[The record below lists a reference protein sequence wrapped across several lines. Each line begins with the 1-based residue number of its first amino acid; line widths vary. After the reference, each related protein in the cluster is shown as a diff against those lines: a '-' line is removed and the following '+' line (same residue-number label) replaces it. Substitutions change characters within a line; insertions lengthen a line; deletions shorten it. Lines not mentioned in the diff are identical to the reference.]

1 MGKAKRGGVFGM
13 IRGSVGP
20 ATYSI
25 GKDGAGKKQQ
35 IIREKPVEVFNPRTR
50 AQAIQRMKLVP
61 ITYAMNLLG
70 DIVNH
75 SFRGVAEGLPSK
87 RYFMSL
93 AMKELDIPF
102 LRKGTLNRAIGGYQ
116 ISAGTLGDTRS
127 VNQLM
132 NNVAVRSYGDM
143 VPCVNG
149 LVLPTDNHVTYAS
162 WCQDFIAK
170 NPQYQNGDEI
180 AVLYFITK
188 VNAGIRSVELKKFR
202 LLLDTNFTTDTP
214 DEFKRTAGEGE
225 QAVTWDFNAIYA
237 ASTYNEDIPFAD
249 FEDFMDN
256 TYINIQPGVVATR
269 MIPEF
274 LSIQQNYD
282 KASSESDAVAISIAL
297 LGNRACFFSMDE
309 MGGGDYVPQTATQ
322 GAWPDR
328 VAAAALICSRREG
341 DSWNYTISDICLSTG
356 YLATVNT
363 PALLEQAVDS
373 YMTDAAE
380 GGVNS
385 DYYLQLTQEQAEN
398 YAIASFAAEGTISIT
413 GTDTAVKSQ
422 LSGRLNPIDGKV
434 ILFVNADGY
443 VINDGS
449 GADAN
454 IAYVGFRWRNAS
466 TGAYITPSNYVKAED
481 ISNDSNITFARLV
494 D

>member
-35 IIREKPVEVFNPRTR
+35 IIREKPVEVYNPRTR

-75 SFRGVAEGLPSK
+75 SFRGVAEGMPSK

-93 AMKELDIPF
+93 AMQELDIPF
-102 LRKGTLNRAIGGYQ
+102 LKKGTLDRAIGGYQ
-116 ISAGTLGDTRS
+116 ISAGTLGDTKS

-132 NNVAVRSYGDM
+132 NNVAVRSFGDT

-149 LVLPTDNHVTYAS
+149 IILPTENHVTYAS
-162 WCQDFIAK
+162 WCQEFIDK
-170 NPQYQNGDEI
+170 NPQFQNGDEI

-188 VNAGIRSVELKKFR
+188 VNAGVRSVELKKFR
-202 LLLDTNFTTDTP
+202 ILLDTNFTTDTP
-214 DEFKRTAGEGE
+214 DEFKRTAGEGA
-225 QAVTWDFNAIYA
+225 QAVTWDFNCIYA
-237 ASTYNEDIPFAD
+237 ASQYNENIPLSDFAD
-249 FEDFMDN
+249 LMDN
-256 TYINIQPGVVATR
+256 TYISMQPAVVATR
-269 MIPEF
+269 MVPEF

-282 KASSESDAVAISIAL
+282 KASSESDAEAISIAL
-297 LGNRACFFSMDE
+297 LGNRACYFDMDE

-322 GAWPDR
+322 GAWADR
-328 VAAAALICSRREG
+328 VAAAAMICSRREG
-341 DSWNYTISDICLSTG
+341 AGWNYTISDICLSVG
-356 YLATVNT
+356 YIAVVNT
-363 PALLEQAVDS
+363 PALLEQAIAS
-373 YMTDAAE
+373 YMTDATSSASL
-380 GGVNS
+380 S
-385 DYYLQLTQEQAEN
+385 DYYLQLTQEEAEN
-398 YAIASFAAEGTISIT
+398 YAISSFNAEGTIDIG
-413 GTDTAVKSQ
+413 GTDTAVKAT
-422 LSGRLNPIDGKV
+422 LNGRLDPINGKV

-449 GADAN
+449 GADAGL
-454 IAYVGFRWRNAS
+454 AYVGFRWRNAS
-466 TGAYITPSNYVKAED
+466 TGTYITPANYVKAED
-481 ISNDSNITFARLV
+481 ISNASNITFARLV

>member
-75 SFRGVAEGLPSK
+75 SFRGVAEGMPSK

-93 AMKELDIPF
+93 AMQELDIPF
-102 LRKGTLNRAIGGYQ
+102 LKKGTLDRAIGGYQ
-116 ISAGTLGDTRS
+116 ISAGTLGDTRA
-127 VNQLM
+127 VNAM
-132 NNVAVRSYGDM
+132 INNVSSRGFGDSVPNVANIILPETGTTSYA
-143 VPCVNG
+143 N
-149 LVLPTDNHVTYAS
+149 
-162 WCQDFIAK
+162 WCQQFIDA
-170 NPQYQNGDEI
+170 NPLYQNGDEI
-180 AVLYFITK
+180 AVLYFVTK
-188 VNAGIRSVELKKFR
+188 NVGGVKNVELKKFR

-214 DEFKRTAGEGE
+214 DEFKH
-225 QAVTWDFNAIYA
+225 VTDAAEPVTFDFNALYA
-237 ASTYNEDIPFAD
+237 LSQYNDSIPTSDWLDLIDAAWV
-249 FEDFMDN
+249 
-256 TYINIQPGVVATR
+256 TTRPGETANQCVE
-269 MIPEF
+269 MIMGF
-274 LSIQQNYD
+274 HQNYD
-282 KASSESDAVAISIAL
+282 QSSQESAAVKSGVYLEGSHAVQFVSDTL
-297 LGNRACFFSMDE
+297 EGT
-309 MGGGDYVPQTATQ
+309 DYVPQTATQ
-322 GAWPDR
+322 GAMSNR
-328 VAAAALICSRREG
+328 IAAAALICSRREG
-341 DSWNYTISDICLSTG
+341 SNWNYTISDICLTPG

-363 PALLEQAVDS
+363 PALLEQAVES
-373 YMTDAAE
+373 YMTDAVE
-380 GGVNS
+380 SGVNS

-398 YAIASFAAEGTISIT
+398 YAIASFAAEGTVSIS
-413 GTDTAVKSQ
+413 GTDTAVKAQ

-434 ILFVNADGY
+434 ILFVNSDGY
-443 VINDGS
+443 VINDGA

-454 IAYVGFRWRNAS
+454 VAYVGFRWRNATS
-466 TGAYITPSNYVKAED
+466 GSYLTPANYVKAED
-481 ISNDSNITFARLV
+481 ISNAGNVTFARLV